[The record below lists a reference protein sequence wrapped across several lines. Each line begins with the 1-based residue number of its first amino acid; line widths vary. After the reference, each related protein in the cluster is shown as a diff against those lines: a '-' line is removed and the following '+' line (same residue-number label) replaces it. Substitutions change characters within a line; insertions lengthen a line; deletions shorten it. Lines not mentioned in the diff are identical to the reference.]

1 MILMGID
8 FGSSQLPWAI
18 QEPQI
23 INQEFRGVKEPGL
36 CLFSLPK
43 KYANVSRVEKVRRRN
58 ERAIQS
64 VVEKGSRKV
73 NQLTSRPGN
82 WTKNL
87 VATVLSPGEKWTAL
101 PLVSVMNKLAKP
113 TSARSSTRDPITP
126 LHFLSFPKAPYCK
139 SLDGRTIVERLLQT
153 FMPDIP
159 ENPPDLGIFLLPRKE
174 SVENCLRPKKM
185 PLEVL
190 TSQKNAQ

>member
-1 MILMGID
+1 MVMPTMKLRKKMILMGID

-43 KYANVSRVEKVRRRN
+43 KYANVSRVEKVRRRK

-87 VATVLSPGEKWTAL
+87 VATVLSPKLHYLLSLLLKIE
-101 PLVSVMNKLAKP
+101 LVICLQGLLFHPNISDE
-113 TSARSSTRDPITP
+113 T
-126 LHFLSFPKAPYCK
+126 KA
-139 SLDGRTIVERLLQT
+139 T
-153 FMPDIP
+153 
-159 ENPPDLGIFLLPRKE
+159 
-174 SVENCLRPKKM
+174 
-185 PLEVL
+185 
-190 TSQKNAQ
+190 